1 VKYEYCVVRAMPP
14 DTDSHAYIEVPFIV
28 ADTEKIWG
36 FTAEVSAMAVLM
48 SMMSI
53 APEMRA
59 RYRGTKAI
67 EAAEGRLPAATAKP
81 ARVT

>member
-1 VKYEYCVVRAMPP
+1 
-14 DTDSHAYIEVPFIV
+14 
-28 ADTEKIWG
+28 
-36 FTAEVSAMAVLM
+36 MAVLM
-48 SMMSI
+48 SIMSI